1 MAILKT
7 IQEVKNLLP
16 RLLSG
21 LSNGALMPNVDRATE
36 KYLVPV
42 VGDALVTEIET
53 AYNDNTLTTDQTRLL
68 PKMQLVVISGAYL
81 DELAFAHATITDN
94 GVRTAQTQ
102 NMPRVYGWE
111 YKELKEGLQ
120 LVSLDA
126 LDVLLQ
132 YLQNNKASFTTWT
145 TSEAFKQFDALL
157 IKTAM
162 EFDNIHKLVQP
173 FRTFYGLKS
182 EMANVQEQYI
192 IPSIGTELF
201 DRLNSAT
208 DLSDPEKVI
217 RKQLQKAIAFYT
229 IKRACEHYAVRIDQ
243 NGFTVVASGDQEAST
258 AGRTQAAPGLVK
270 QKMDA
275 CDRDG
280 GNWLAKARNQLATY
294 SIYPD
299 EPPPPAF
306 MEAFAKSP
314 LVKYVQPIDRTTGNE
329 RRKIFRM

>member
-1 MAILKT
+1 MAIIKT

-21 LSNGALMPNVDRATE
+21 LSNNALMPNVDRATE

-53 AYNDNTLTTDQTRLL
+53 AYNAEPKTLNAAQLKLL
-68 PKMQLVVISGAYL
+68 PKMQLVVVAGAYL
-81 DELAFAHATITDN
+81 DDLAFNQAMVTDN
-94 GVRTAQTQ
+94 GIRSAETA
-102 NMPRVYGWE
+102 NMPKVFGWQ
-111 YKELKEGLQ
+111 YKELKDGLQ

-132 YLQNNKASFTTWT
+132 YLQNHKADFAGWT
-145 TSEAFKQFDALL
+145 NSEAFKQFDALL

-173 FRTFYGLKS
+173 FRTFYGLKT
-182 EMANVQEQYI
+182 EMGNVQEQYI
-192 IPSIGTELF
+192 IPSIGPELF

-208 DLSDPEKVI
+208 DLSDAEKII

-243 NGFTVVASGDQEAST
+243 NGFTVVAGGDQESTT

-280 GNWLAKARNQLATY
+280 GNWLAKARNLLVALRNSEET
-294 SIYPD
+294 PT
-299 EPPPPAF
+299 AF
-306 MEAFAKSP
+306 DAAFAKSP
-314 LVKYVQPIDRTTGNE
+314 LVKYVQPVDRTTGNE
-329 RRKIFRM
+329 RRKLFRM